1 MALLS
6 SARLVLVFRV
16 LLVAFAAGAALTA
29 FLLTRP
35 AEAPARA
42 DKSPR
47 QYACPMHPEVVSS
60 SPGDCPIC
68 RMALEPVKS
77 KPKPKS
83 GAGSN
88 VEERESFSI
97 PASSE
102 FRAFDAVSRTKPY
115 SLSLEMRAIAW
126 IEAPGSGVA
135 LVYRDEAELIRPGEE
150 ALFTPS
156 TPPKDGVP
164 PGIKVLATDDAPVK
178 WDARTVLVRFRGD
191 AATLPVASTG
201 SIKFATR
208 VRRGLVVRAGSI
220 VQSPEGPFVLVVSD
234 DRRTMTKRPIEI
246 GNIIFDYVAVISG
259 LKEGENVAA
268 RHLFSLEAERRLS
281 ARVTL

>member
-6 SARLVLVFRV
+6 SARLVLVCRI

-29 FLLTRP
+29 FVLTRT
-35 AEAPARA
+35 ADAPVHAA
-42 DKSPR
+42 KNPT

-68 RMALEPVKS
+68 RMALEPVKA
-77 KPKPKS
+77 KPKS
-83 GAGSN
+83 GAPSD
-88 VEERESFSI
+88 VEGRASFSI

-115 SLSLEMRAIAW
+115 ALSLEMRALAW
-126 IEAPGSGVA
+126 IEAPGTGVA
-135 LVYRDEAELIRPGEE
+135 LLYRDEAELLKPGEE
-150 ALFTPS
+150 ALFTVL
-156 TPPKDGVP
+156 TPPKDGAP
-164 PGIKVLATDDAPVK
+164 PGVKVFASDEAPVK
-178 WDARTVLVRFRGD
+178 WDARTMLVRFHGD
-191 AATLPVASTG
+191 GAALPIGSTG
-201 SIKFATR
+201 SVKFATR
-208 VRRGLVVRAGSI
+208 VRKGLVVRASSI

-246 GNIIFDYVAVISG
+246 GNIIFDYAAVVSG
-259 LKEGENVAA
+259 LQEGESVAA

-281 ARVTL
+281 ARVAL

>member
-16 LLVAFAAGAALTA
+16 LLVVFAAGAALTA
-29 FLLTRP
+29 FLLTR
-35 AEAPARA
+35 APSEPVRA
-42 DKSPR
+42 TKNPT

-68 RMALEPVKS
+68 RMALEPVK
-77 KPKPKS
+77 PKPKS
-83 GAGSN
+83 GAAGDTPGP
-88 VEERESFSI
+88 VSFSI

-115 SLSLEMRAIAW
+115 ALSLEMRAVAW
-126 IEAPGSGVA
+126 IEAPGQGVA
-135 LVYRDEAELIRPGEE
+135 LVYLDEAELIEPGER
-150 ALFTPS
+150 ASFMS
-156 TPPKDGVP
+156 SAPPIDGVP
-164 PGIKVLATDDAPVK
+164 PGIDVFASDRVPVK
-178 WDARTVLVRFRGD
+178 WDARTALVRFHGD
-191 AATLPVASTG
+191 EKALPVGATG
-201 SIKFATR
+201 SIKYATR
-208 VRRGLVVRAGSI
+208 VRKGLVVRASSI
-220 VQSPEGPFVLVVSD
+220 VKSPEGPFVLVVSE

-246 GNIIFDYVAVISG
+246 GNIIYDYAAVISG
-259 LKEGENVAA
+259 LREGENVAA